1 MSADCADNILLV
13 DNGSLEPAAIL
24 RHRALAA
31 ALGARLGRPVAPV
44 SVLHS
49 DRVPAAQIGGRG
61 AEVLE
66 SALRQRL
73 AAGETSFVVLPLF
86 VGPSRAL
93 SEFIPLTGDALR
105 REFPSLRLRVAA
117 PLHAPH
123 DDRLARILEAQVLAT
138 LAEARVEGAGA
149 RVAVVDHGSPA
160 RAVGL
165 ARDQITVQLA
175 ARLGGRV
182 AAVAPCSMERRPGAD
197 YDFNEPLLANLLAS
211 PPWNDGHVLVAQLF
225 LLPGRHA
232 GPGGDIAGICQAAEK
247 ASGGRLRTVRA
258 GLLAEHPLL
267 LDILADRFAAA
278 VRQD

>member
-1 MSADCADNILLV
+1 MSVEPTTIVLLV

-24 RHRALAA
+24 RHRALAD

-49 DRVPAAQIGGRG
+49 DRVAADQIGGRA

-66 SALRQRL
+66 SALRRRL
-73 AAGETSFVVLPLF
+73 AAGDKDFVVLPLF

-93 SEFIPLTGDALR
+93 TEFIPLTADTLR
-105 REFPSLRLRVAA
+105 REFPTLRLRVAA
-117 PLHAPH
+117 PLHAPD
-123 DDRLARILEAQVLAT
+123 DDRLARILEAQT
-138 LAEARVEGAGA
+138 LAALAAARVAAREV

-160 RAVGL
+160 RAVGV
-165 ARDQITVQLA
+165 ARDQITAQLA
-175 ARLGGRV
+175 ARLTRRV
-182 AAVAPCSMERRPGAD
+182 AAVAACSMERRPGPE
-197 YDFNEPLLANLLAS
+197 YDFNEPLLANLLTS
-211 PPWNDGHVLVAQLF
+211 PSWNVGDVAVAQLF

-232 GPGGDIAGICQAAEK
+232 GPGGDIAGICLTAEQ
-247 ASGGRLRTVRA
+247 ASGGRLRTIRT